1 MKTLLSGNEAI
12 ARGAY
17 EYGCVFASA
26 YPGTPSTEI
35 LENVSKYKEIISQW
49 SPNEKVAMEVAI
61 GASFGGAR
69 ALVAMKHVGV
79 NVAADPL
86 MSFAYLG
93 VRGGFILVSADD
105 PGMHSSQNEQDNRNF
120 AKFAKIPCLDP
131 ADSNECK
138 HFVKECF
145 EISEKFDTPVM
156 LRTTTRTSHAKGLV
170 DTGEPIERKVTGFEK
185 NFQKQVSLP
194 SNARI
199 RRVEVAKREAA
210 LKEFVETSPLNF
222 EEEGVGNVA
231 FITTGVA
238 HVHLKEVMPNAPV
251 LKIGIPYPLPMK
263 KIKDFVNK
271 YDRVIVVEELDPF
284 VEEQILAAGIKVEGK
299 NFIPEIGELSPEVV
313 RNSLVKAGVIEGENV
328 VSSENDAVMRPPVF
342 CPGCPHLGVYFAL
355 KKQKAKIV
363 TGDIGC
369 YTLGAIPPFDKLD
382 TTVCM
387 GASIGNA
394 IGLEKVLG
402 SGKGIAAVIGDS
414 TFVHSGITGLIEAV
428 HNKSNITVI
437 ISDNSITA
445 MTGGQPDPRT
455 GYTLSGEQVSPLDF
469 EKLAHSIGVENVFTV
484 KSTNIDEI
492 NSVVKR
498 ELESDHLSLII
509 AQSPCVLY
517 PRKIKREKFFTN
529 LDNCIGCTMCSKVNC
544 QAITKSHELTEKG
557 KNKYEINVDL
567 CTGCGLCIQMCKFNA
582 ITPMS
587 KKGE

>member
-12 ARGAY
+12 ARGAF

-35 LENVSKYKEIISQW
+35 LENISKYKEIISQW

-69 ALVAMKHVGV
+69 TLVAMKHVGV

-86 MSFAYLG
+86 MSFTYLG

-120 AKFAKIPCLDP
+120 AKFAKMPCLDP
-131 ADSNECK
+131 SDSDECK
-138 HFVKECF
+138 KFVKECF
-145 EISEKFDTPVM
+145 DISEKFDIPVM

-170 DTGEPIERKVTGFEK
+170 ETGEPIERVVTGFEK
-185 NFQKQVSLP
+185 NFVKQVSLP

-199 RRVEVAKREAA
+199 RRVDLAKREAA
-210 LKEFVETSPLNF
+210 LKEYVENSPLNY
-222 EEEGVGNVA
+222 EEEGKGTVGY
-231 FITTGVA
+231 ITSGVSYC
-238 HVHLKEVMPNAPV
+238 HLKEVFKDAPI
-251 LKIGIPYPLPMK
+251 LKLGIAFPLPMN
-263 KIKDFVNK
+263 KIKNFVAK

-284 VEEQILAAGIKVEGK
+284 IEEQILAAGIRVEGK
-299 NFIPEIGELSPEVV
+299 QFIPEIGELSPEVV
-313 RNSLVKAGVIEGENV
+313 RNSLVKAGILEGENSV
-328 VSSENDAVMRPPVF
+328 CSENDAVIRPPVF

-355 KKQKAKIV
+355 KKAKAKIV

-402 SGKGIAAVIGDS
+402 SAKGIAAVIGDS

-445 MTGGQPDPRT
+445 MTGGQPDART
-455 GYTLSGEQVSPLDF
+455 GYSLNGQAVTPMDF
-469 EKLAHSIGVENVFTV
+469 SKLAHSIGVENVFV
-484 KSTNIDEI
+484 INSTNMDEMT
-492 NSVVKR
+492 NTVKR
-498 ELESDHLSLII
+498 ELEADHLSLII

-517 PRKIKREKFFTN
+517 PKKIKRGKFFTN
-529 LDNCIGCTMCSKVNC
+529 LENCVGCSMCSKVNC
-544 QAITKSHELTEKG
+544 QAITKSHELTAKG
-557 KNKYEINVDL
+557 KNKWQINGDL
-567 CTGCGLCIQMCKFNA
+567 CTGCGLCIQMCKFEA